1 MAVLGIMGWY
11 GLNAVKEE
19 LKKNLSSQLQVT
31 LSSNITALKFW
42 IKDRQQDVEVLAAE
56 PGVRKN
62 ILNLLEQ
69 TRDEY
74 VSAERLKQSDEL
86 IWLRENLGA
95 ACRKYG
101 FIGFVLLD
109 PTGYQVGALL
119 EEPVGKRSLAEST
132 DFFYRS
138 MQGDT
143 VVSLPFPGEVV
154 LPDIHGVW
162 RSGWPTM
169 FVSTPIRELDGEVAG
184 VLSFRLRPETEF
196 TQMLEISRWG
206 KTGETYAFNNQ
217 GVLITGTRFNDQ
229 LKRVGLLT
237 DRAGIH
243 SILNVEA
250 RNPGGNLVKGHRPTL
265 PRKRQPFTEMAAS
278 ALRGE
283 RGVNVD
289 GYNDYRGVPVIGA
302 WTWLPDYHFGIT
314 TEIHVAEAFATLHAM
329 SRGFLMI
336 FGLLVLAS
344 GTAFL
349 MRRRQIGLSR
359 ERNIAQ
365 EKVRENAI
373 RMDAVMNS
381 VVDGIITIDENGSIE
396 TFNRSAESLFGYS
409 KSEVLGKNV
418 KLLMPEPWHNRHD
431 GYINHYVK
439 TGRAKIIGVGREVT
453 GLRKDGKTFPMELA
467 ISEVLLEGRRLFTGI
482 VRNISER
489 KQTEQELNRAKIEAE
504 SANRSKSTFLVNMSH
519 EIRSPMNAIL
529 GFSQILMNDP
539 ALNPHQIQS
548 VETIKKSG
556 ENLLELIN
564 DILDL
569 SKIEAGRMEIILT
582 HFDLNCLVQNL
593 SSLFKLEIQKK
604 NLKWNLQGL
613 PDSPVQIHGDETKLR
628 QVLTNLVGNAVKF
641 TESGEVGLKVTA
653 ETNHRFRFE
662 VFDTGPGILPDAQK
676 FIFEPFRQEE
686 QGARRGGTGL
696 GLAICRQ
703 HVALMGGKLS
713 LESEPGTGSRFF
725 FTVPLPP
732 AGEANENQPNPY
744 ESSHPPRQEE
754 NETNGLN
761 AAHFNIP
768 HALLSRL
775 KAGAEVNNITELERS
790 LKELCQMG
798 QDGRALERHLKEHI
812 DNYQIEK
819 VLEILGRIEH
829 AP

>member
-250 RNPGGNLVKGHRPTL
+250 RNPGG
-265 PRKRQPFTEMAAS
+265 
-278 ALRGE
+278 
-283 RGVNVD
+283 
-289 GYNDYRGVPVIGA
+289 
-302 WTWLPDYHFGIT
+302 TWLRD
-314 TEIHVAEAFATLHAM
+314 
-329 SRGFLMI
+329 
-336 FGLLVLAS
+336 
-344 GTAFL
+344 
-349 MRRRQIGLSR
+349 IG
-359 ERNIAQ
+359 
-365 EKVRENAI
+365 
-373 RMDAVMNS
+373 
-381 VVDGIITIDENGSIE
+381 
-396 TFNRSAESLFGYS
+396 
-409 KSEVLGKNV
+409 
-418 KLLMPEPWHNRHD
+418 PP
-431 GYINHYVK
+431 
-439 TGRAKIIGVGREVT
+439 
-453 GLRKDGKTFPMELA
+453 FPV
-467 ISEVLLEGRRLFTGI
+467 S
-482 VRNISER
+482 
-489 KQTEQELNRAKIEAE
+489 
-504 SANRSKSTFLVNMSH
+504 
-519 EIRSPMNAIL
+519 
-529 GFSQILMNDP
+529 
-539 ALNPHQIQS
+539 
-548 VETIKKSG
+548 
-556 ENLLELIN
+556 
-564 DILDL
+564 
-569 SKIEAGRMEIILT
+569 
-582 HFDLNCLVQNL
+582 
-593 SSLFKLEIQKK
+593 
-604 NLKWNLQGL
+604 
-613 PDSPVQIHGDETKLR
+613 
-628 QVLTNLVGNAVKF
+628 
-641 TESGEVGLKVTA
+641 
-653 ETNHRFRFE
+653 
-662 VFDTGPGILPDAQK
+662 
-676 FIFEPFRQEE
+676 
-686 QGARRGGTGL
+686 
-696 GLAICRQ
+696 
-703 HVALMGGKLS
+703 
-713 LESEPGTGSRFF
+713 GSRSRKW
-725 FTVPLPP
+725 PP
-732 AGEANENQPNPY
+732 V
-744 ESSHPPRQEE
+744 R
-754 NETNGLN
+754 
-761 AAHFNIP
+761 
-768 HALLSRL
+768 
-775 KAGAEVNNITELERS
+775 
-790 LKELCQMG
+790 
-798 QDGRALERHLKEHI
+798 
-812 DNYQIEK
+812 
-819 VLEILGRIEH
+819 
-829 AP
+829 